1 MSAHLPLM
9 IWFSPGFPVGA
20 FAYSHGLEWACETG
34 EITGAASL
42 GAWLA
47 DILDHGSGRNDTQFL
62 IAAFRAA
69 EYPAQIAPIAELA
82 RALAGSS
89 ERRLKTC
96 MQGDAFLTAIAS
108 AWPCAL
114 VTAWRTACEQEA
126 HAQEAREK
134 ADGAVAT
141 PYPVAVGIAAAGHGL
156 PLTAVVEAYL
166 AGFIGNLV
174 SAAIR
179 LGAVGQTDGQRIIAG
194 LLPSLPNRA
203 AALIAAHDQSGLEDS
218 LGGCVFASDLGAIRH
233 ETQYTRLFRS

>member
-1 MSAHLPLM
+1 MHAHLPLM

-20 FAYSHGLEWACETG
+20 FAYSHGLEWACETS

-42 GAWLA
+42 GDWLA
-47 DILDHGSGRNDTQFL
+47 DLIDHGSGRNDALFL
-62 IAAFRAA
+62 IAAYQAA
-69 EYPAQIAPIAELA
+69 DDPARLAGVAALA

-89 ERRLKTC
+89 ERRLETC

-108 AWPCAL
+108 AWPCAP
-114 VTAWRTACEQEA
+114 VTAW
-126 HAQEAREK
+126 HAAREEE
-134 ADGAVAT
+134 AQAQGEEPEAT
-141 PYPVAVGIAAAGHGL
+141 PYPVAVGIASAGHGL
-156 PLTAVVEAYL
+156 PLPAVVEAYL

-194 LLPSLPNRA
+194 LLPGLPERA
-203 AALIAAHDQSGLEDS
+203 AALIAAHDETGLDEN
-218 LGGCVFASDLGAIRH
+218 LGGCAFASDLGAIRH